1 MQVLIA
7 AVVLLAAGGIALA
20 FRNRIRYQ
28 HQPIPSPVG
37 YVLLAAGVVTL
48 AASTIVIVPAGHVG
62 VKLLFGDVKPGYL
75 PEGLSVINPLLG
87 VEKLSVR
94 TQEYT
99 MSGVAQEGDVKRDDS
114 ITVLS
119 KDGLELTLDVT
130 VTYKLVAEDAAWVF
144 QKLGP
149 EYTQKIIRPAVRT
162 AIREAASEYDS
173 AKAYAEKRME
183 LAERTQ
189 EILLD
194 RLNTILEKSDV
205 DNAGLRLQKEAFVI
219 QQVLLR
225 NVILPQRQRQAIERK
240 LAMEQEALQK
250 EYEIQREEKEKI
262 RRRIE
267 GEGIAERMAA
277 VKKELTP
284 EYLRFKGIEAT
295 MDIAESNN
303 AKVVIIGGGDDGL
316 PVILN
321 ADRD

>member
-1 MQVLIA
+1 MELLIA
-7 AVVLLAAGGIALA
+7 AIVLLLAGVAVLI
-20 FRNRIRYQ
+20 FRQQIIVQ
-28 HQPIPSPVG
+28 HRPVSPGVG
-37 YVLLAAGVVTL
+37 YLLLGVGLLAGV
-48 AASTIVIVPAGHVG
+48 ASTIAIVPSGHVG
-62 VKLLFGDVKPGYL
+62 VRVLFGEVQPGYL
-75 PEGLSVINPLLG
+75 DEGLKVINPLMD
-87 VEKLSVR
+87 VQKLSVR

-99 MSGVAQEGDVKRDDS
+99 MSGVTQEGDVKRDDS
-114 ITVLS
+114 IPVLS

-130 VTYKLVAEDAAWVF
+130 VTYKLIAEDAAWVY

-149 EYTQKIIRPAVRT
+149 DYTQKIIRPAVRT
-162 AIREAASEYDS
+162 AIREAASEFDS

-189 EILLD
+189 QILLD
-194 RLNTILEKSDV
+194 RLNTILTKSDT
-205 DNAGLRLQKEAFVI
+205 DNAGLKLNKQAFVI

-225 NVILPQRQRQAIERK
+225 NVILPQRQRQAIETK

-262 RRRIE
+262 RKRIE

-277 VKKELTP
+277 IKKELTP

-295 MDIAESNN
+295 MDISTSRN

-321 ADRD
+321 ADE